1 MSMQNAAPDGPAA
14 FMFAEIVSRPLR
26 WADDSWAHADRLSL
40 HKTCMYA
47 DQDAYYDVLADV
59 VSGYMLFPKSWY
71 CLDEVCPSSLL
82 CRTACLMR
90 KHMTWCNLIV
100 QHCQHASNVG
110 SFIFSFIAFYTL
122 LGLGP
127 NTIN

>member
-1 MSMQNAAPDGPAA
+1 MQNAAPDGPAA

-26 WADDSWAHADRLSL
+26 WADDGWAHANRLSL

-47 DQDAYYDVLADV
+47 DQDAYYDVLAAM

-71 CLDEVCPSSLL
+71 CLDEVCPSLL
-82 CRTACLMR
+82 CCTACLMQ
-90 KHMTWCNLIV
+90 KHMTLYNLTM
-100 QHCQHASNVG
+100 QHYQHPNNVD
-110 SFIFSFIAFYTL
+110 SFIFSFIAFYRL

-127 NTIN
+127 NMIT